1 MANQRSTTSPDV
13 SRKEE
18 DAMQSLNRLDLYREM
33 VRIRQYEARILQE
46 YHADKTPAWDIGAG
60 LIPGEMHLA
69 AGQEPAAVA
78 MCAHLEQGD
87 AITAP
92 HRPHHFALAHGV
104 DMKAM
109 TAEIYGRT
117 TGLCK
122 GKGGHMHLF
131 DSENH
136 FSCSGIIA
144 QGYPVACGQAMA
156 MKHNGT
162 DNVAV
167 AVAGEGAANQG
178 AFHESLN
185 LAALWNLPV
194 VFLIEDNEWAIS
206 VPRKHSTATPSNAD
220 RAVGYGMPG
229 VRVEDNDVEA
239 MFEAAGAAVD
249 RARAGEGPSLLEF
262 HTVRLWG
269 HFEGD
274 AQAYRG
280 PELDTLDERDPIPR
294 YAAALL
300 ESGDLTDEQI
310 LEIAAAADAEVDEA
324 IAFALDSPLPAAED
338 ALDHVF
344 A

>member
-1 MANQRSTTSPDV
+1 MTEID
-13 SRKEE
+13 
-18 DAMQSLNRLDLYREM
+18 RLALYTEM
-33 VRIRQYEARILQE
+33 VRIRRYESRILQE
-46 YHADKTPAWDIGAG
+46 YHADKKPAWDIGAG
-60 LIPGEMHLA
+60 LIPGEMHLS
-69 AGQEPAAVA
+69 AGQEPAAVGV
-78 MCAHLEQGD
+78 CAHLRKGD

-104 DMKAM
+104 DMNAM

-117 TGLCK
+117 TGLGK

-131 DSENH
+131 DPENH

-144 QGYPVACGQAMA
+144 EGYPVACGQAMA
-156 MKHNGT
+156 MKRKGT

-194 VFLIEDNEWAIS
+194 LFVIEDNDWAIS
-206 VPRKHSTATPSNAD
+206 VPRSHSTATASNAD
-220 RAVGYGMPG
+220 RAAGYGIPG

-239 MFEAAGAAVD
+239 VFEAAGAAVE
-249 RARAGEGPSLLEF
+249 RARAGEGPSLIEI
-262 HTVRLWG
+262 HTLRLWG

-280 PELDTLDERDPIPR
+280 ADLDTVDDRDPIPR
-294 YAAALL
+294 YAATLL
-300 ESGDLTDEQI
+300 ESGVLTEDQVQSIEA
-310 LEIAAAADAEVDEA
+310 EADAEVDA
-324 IAFALDSPLPAAED
+324 AVAFALNSPIPTADD
-338 ALDHVF
+338 ALLHVF

>member
-1 MANQRSTTSPDV
+1 
-13 SRKEE
+13 
-18 DAMQSLNRLDLYREM
+18 MQALNRLDLYKEM
-33 VRIRQYEARILQE
+33 VRIRQYESRILQE

-60 LIPGEMHLA
+60 LIPGEMHLS
-69 AGQEPAAVA
+69 AGQEPAAVGV
-78 MCAHLEQGD
+78 CAHLKKGD

-104 DMKAM
+104 DMNAM

-131 DSENH
+131 DPQNH

-156 MKHNGT
+156 MKRKGT

-178 AFHESLN
+178 AFHEALN
-185 LAALWNLPV
+185 LASVWNLPV
-194 VFLIEDNEWAIS
+194 VFIIEDNDWAIS
-206 VPRKHSTATPSNAD
+206 VPRTHSTATASNAD
-220 RAVGYGMPG
+220 RAAGYGMPG
-229 VRVEDNDVEA
+229 VRVEENDVEA
-239 MFEAAGAAVD
+239 VFEAAGAAVD
-249 RARAGEGPSLLEF
+249 RARSGEGPSLLEI
-262 HTVRLWG
+262 HTLRLWG

-280 PELDTLDERDPIPR
+280 ADLDTVNERDPIPA
-294 YAAALL
+294 YAAKLVEMGELSDKQVAA
-300 ESGDLTDEQI
+300 
-310 LEIAAAADAEVDEA
+310 IAAEADAEVDTA
-324 IAFALDSPLPAAED
+324 INFAVESPVPAPDD
-338 ALDHVF
+338 ALLHVF